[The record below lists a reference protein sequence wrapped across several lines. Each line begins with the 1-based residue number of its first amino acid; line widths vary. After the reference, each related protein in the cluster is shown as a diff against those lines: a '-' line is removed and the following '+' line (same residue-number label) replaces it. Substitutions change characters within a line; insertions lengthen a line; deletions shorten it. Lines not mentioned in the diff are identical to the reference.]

1 MKKVALFCGI
11 NSIGMPF
18 PRVNRQHI
26 GYFDIVKQQ
35 LENQG
40 HEVNGI
46 NISSLNRNH
55 TWDLQRLLER
65 NYNLAQI
72 KNIQM
77 KSIDRLRN
85 ANALFKLV
93 VPKKYKERFQSSE
106 QEKQITFKEV
116 YENSENPI
124 FLYSA
129 GQNDFFTYINA
140 GPVELLNAQTRDQL
154 QNIGYL
160 VKKSVDNVEENWNF
174 LHDLNPKVQ
183 IFSLSTYDSPLFH
196 KIQTLIN
203 LQENLKEPKLNRKN
217 NFLRVTNL
225 YNKLLEERTQK
236 YDFVEYVDITFLKNY
251 CAPLDFHPNT
261 KGNELIAEAIMEK
274 IEAKQEKDSSKRG
287 QK

>member
-274 IEAKQEKDSSKRG
+274 IEAKEEKDSSKRG

>member
-40 HEVNGI
+40 YEVNGI

-93 VPKKYKERFQSSE
+93 VPKKYKERFQSWNKKNKS
-106 QEKQITFKEV
+106 
-116 YENSENPI
+116 
-124 FLYSA
+124 
-129 GQNDFFTYINA
+129 
-140 GPVELLNAQTRDQL
+140 LLKKCMKILRTPFSFIL
-154 QNIGYL
+154 QDKMTSLLTSML
-160 VKKSVDNVEENWNF
+160 VQWS
-174 LHDLNPKVQ
+174 
-183 IFSLSTYDSPLFH
+183 
-196 KIQTLIN
+196 
-203 LQENLKEPKLNRKN
+203 
-217 NFLRVTNL
+217 
-225 YNKLLEERTQK
+225 
-236 YDFVEYVDITFLKNY
+236 
-251 CAPLDFHPNT
+251 C
-261 KGNELIAEAIMEK
+261 
-274 IEAKQEKDSSKRG
+274 
-287 QK
+287 

>member
-1 MKKVALFCGI
+1 
-11 NSIGMPF
+11 MPF

-40 HEVNGI
+40 YEVNGI

-203 LQENLKEPKLNRKN
+203 LQENLKEPKLNRQN

>member
-40 HEVNGI
+40 YEVNGI

>member
-1 MKKVALFCGI
+1 M
-11 NSIGMPF
+11 
-18 PRVNRQHI
+18 
-26 GYFDIVKQQ
+26 
-35 LENQG
+35 
-40 HEVNGI
+40 
-46 NISSLNRNH
+46 
-55 TWDLQRLLER
+55 
-65 NYNLAQI
+65 
-72 KNIQM
+72 
-77 KSIDRLRN
+77 
-85 ANALFKLV
+85 
-93 VPKKYKERFQSSE
+93 
-106 QEKQITFKEV
+106 
-116 YENSENPI
+116 
-124 FLYSA
+124 
-129 GQNDFFTYINA
+129 
-140 GPVELLNAQTRDQL
+140 NAQTRDQL